1 MLATAARQWWVLVL
15 QGVLAIV
22 FGVFALLNP
31 GITIVSLA
39 LLFGAW
45 ALISGVSEIV
55 EGWRVAEHRG
65 RSWPFALSGIVSIVA
80 GVIAIVLPPAAIG
93 GLLLLLAAWLIV
105 SGISEA
111 YVAYRIRE
119 QIDNEW
125 ILALA
130 GIVRAVLGVVVFVA
144 PIVGVIVVVAT
155 VGWVAI
161 VGGLMAIGL
170 GLRLRRLHA
179 GAMGGGMR
187 GSAAA

>member
-22 FGVFALLNP
+22 FAVLALLNP
-31 GITIVSLA
+31 GITLVTLA

-45 ALISGVSEIV
+45 AIVSGVAQIA

-80 GVIAIVLPPAAIG
+80 GIIAIVLPPAAIG

-105 SGISEA
+105 SGLSEVD
-111 YVAYRIRE
+111 VAWKIRE

-125 ILALA
+125 LLALG
-130 GIVRAVLGVVVFVA
+130 GIVRAILGVVVFVA
-144 PIVGVIVVVAT
+144 PIIGVIFVVAT
-155 VGWVAI
+155 VGWIALI
-161 VGGLMAIGL
+161 GGLMAIGL
-170 GLRLRRLHA
+170 GLRLRRLHTA
-179 GAMGGGMR
+179 SGGGMR
-187 GSAAA
+187 GTAAA

>member
-111 YVAYRIRE
+111 
-119 QIDNEW
+119 
-125 ILALA
+125 
-130 GIVRAVLGVVVFVA
+130 
-144 PIVGVIVVVAT
+144 
-155 VGWVAI
+155 
-161 VGGLMAIGL
+161 
-170 GLRLRRLHA
+170 
-179 GAMGGGMR
+179 
-187 GSAAA
+187 